1 MWAGS
6 QRLAALR
13 FAVLLALFLGQL
25 RPVRGRVLLGLD
37 ELRHQRQH
45 AAVTVGHHR
54 RREHRMEVLLAL
66 VGPDMAD
73 RALRTADRVRAVDL
87 DAVQGHQQATAE
99 TLERG
104 QGTLLAD
111 GVEAERE
118 EVGKAVGVQ
127 PVQQVTNAVVTWD
140 GLHTEERVAIG
151 AGALLLHAALEFQE
165 GRGLEKEGRQ
175 GAGSGVAEVVA
186 GVSAAP
192 GIRQGGSGSSEGIQQ
207 AVQNMFHSSCID
219 RTESLCQL
227 RLPQKQSPINRENL
241 KMGTEIPK

>member
-1 MWAGS
+1 MTSRHSGWQQYRSSPRKTG
-6 QRLAALR
+6 RWGVRRCGRAASAYAL
-13 FAVLLALFLGQL
+13 AVLLALFLGQL

-37 ELRHQRQH
+37 ELRISD

-54 RREHRMEVLLAL
+54 RREHLEVLLAL

-140 GLHTEERVAIG
+140 GLHTSVWQLERELCCCMRRWNSRKDG
-151 AGALLLHAALEFQE
+151 AWKKKAARAQ
-165 GRGLEKEGRQ
+165 
-175 GAGSGVAEVVA
+175 
-186 GVSAAP
+186 AA
-192 GIRQGGSGSSEGIQQ
+192 
-207 AVQNMFHSSCID
+207 A
-219 RTESLCQL
+219 SL
-227 RLPQKQSPINRENL
+227 RS
-241 KMGTEIPK
+241 